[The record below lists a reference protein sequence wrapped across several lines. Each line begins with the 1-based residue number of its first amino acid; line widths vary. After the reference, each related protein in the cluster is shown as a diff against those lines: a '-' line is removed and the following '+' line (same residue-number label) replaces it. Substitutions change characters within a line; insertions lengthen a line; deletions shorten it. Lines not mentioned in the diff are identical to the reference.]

1 MEDIISTTDQI
12 LTTDGLPLKV
22 SLRKT
27 ERKNKIRAFLLVFP
41 LLLFIIVTFV
51 VPIGD
56 MLLRSVDDSQINN
69 VYSKTFEEYNK
80 WDSEND
86 ELPPEAVYEAI
97 FNDIHYGDKV
107 QVGKALTRM
116 NYSKSGWKSL
126 IKKTRRAIKKIVKS
140 GELPT
145 SYKETMISIHEG
157 WGDRL
162 FWVSMKQM
170 VNERTVIYYWN
181 AIDRTYDIDGNVIM
195 QDEKRR
201 MYIKTWIR
209 TFKVSVYVT
218 FFCLL
223 LGFPVAHLLANLPL
237 RYSNLLMIFVLLPFW
252 TSLLVRTTA
261 WIVMLQQ
268 KGVING
274 VLVWLGIIND
284 DQRIQMV
291 YNMTG
296 TIIAMTQILLPFMIL
311 PLYSVMK
318 VIPKSHMRAAQN
330 LGAKPVRAFIRV
342 YLPQTVPGMSA
353 GGLLVFV
360 LAIGYF
366 ITPELVGGKDGQLIG
381 HWIAYHLKTTLN
393 WCLCAAIGS
402 ILLAIMLVLYWLYN
416 KIVGIDNIKLG

>member
-1 MEDIISTTDQI
+1 MEVNISTVDQI
-12 LTTDGLPLKV
+12 LTTDGIPLKI
-22 SLRKT
+22 SLKKT
-27 ERKNKIRAFLLVFP
+27 ERKNKIKAFLLVFP

-51 VPIGD
+51 VPIVD
-56 MLLRSVDDSQINN
+56 MLTRSIDDSLINE
-69 VYSKTFEEYNK
+69 VYGKTFEEYKK
-80 WDSEND
+80 WDKKKD
-86 ELPPEAVYEAI
+86 KLPPEAVYKAI
-97 FNDIHYGDKV
+97 FEDIAYGDKLKI
-107 QVGKALTRM
+107 GRSITRM

-126 IKKTRRAIKKIVKS
+126 IKKTRRQIKKIVQS
-140 GELPT
+140 EEFPT
-145 SYKETMISIHEG
+145 SYKDALIEINKG
-157 WGDRL
+157 WGDPT
-162 FWVSMKQM
+162 FWYSMSQM
-170 VNERTVIYYWN
+170 LSESTPIYYWN
-181 AIDRTYDIDGNVIM
+181 AIDRTYD
-195 QDEKRR
+195 QDANIVRQPEERR
-201 MYIKTWIR
+201 MYVKTWIK

-218 FFCLL
+218 FFCLV

-268 KGVING
+268 NGVING
-274 VLVWLGIIND
+274 VLVWLGILSD
-284 DQRIQMV
+284 EGRIQMV
-291 YNMTG
+291 YNQTG

-330 LGAKPVRAFIRV
+330 LGAKPAKAFTRV
-342 YLPQTVPGMSA
+342 YLPQTIPGMSA

-381 HWIAYHLKTTLN
+381 HWIAYHLKTSMN
-393 WCLCAAIGS
+393 WGLCSALGG
-402 ILLAIMLVLYWLYN
+402 ILLAIMLVLYWLYD